1 MPRGVKKKITYTGK
15 AAKLYEKA
23 QKLEADLMA
32 EKNELKIA
40 YKEQL
45 KEEKK
50 AAILRKKEQEA
61 AIIKALNETNKS
73 PEEIMEFLV
82 SDK

>member
-1 MPRGVKKKITYTGK
+1 
-15 AAKLYEKA
+15 
-23 QKLEADLMA
+23 MA
-32 EKNELKIA
+32 VKNELKIA

>member
-32 EKNELKIA
+32 VKNELKIA

>member
-23 QKLEADLMA
+23 QKLEADLRA
-32 EKNELKIA
+32 VKNELKIA

>member
-1 MPRGVKKKITYTGK
+1 MPRGVKKEITYTGK

-32 EKNELKIA
+32 VKNELKIA